1 MVNGVSW
8 GSTDALGSSSPP
20 SNATNET
27 AFEQSI
33 QDFLSGSGSQASG
46 QQGGNSAAIEQDLVK
61 VLQTLVSLLE
71 GNSGSSGSPS
81 SSGQAA
87 DATPTGGGS
96 TGASPASAS
105 PTGASSAS
113 SSPTGADSDGAD
125 PASTSPASAD
135 PISASPAS
143 ASPAGT
149 GSAAADPTAAASPA
163 STATASALGNPSD
176 PQSLIDPNFND
187 GAAPKPLN
195 QGGQNEQGPAMGAIG
210 PEDPTTHEALDG
222 PLKGIKYG
230 AELTAAANANGLSPY
245 LLAGDAAVES
255 GDNVDGKLGG
265 TNASNGGLLQVNP
278 GVWNSSSNVAQSA
291 DMGAR
296 IIRMYI
302 DQAGGNVAKG
312 LDGYNT
318 GDVNQSGYAD
328 GYSSYAAGVL
338 AGANNAFKAEQ
349 AGDAAS
355 LNNSNA

>member
-1 MVNGVSW
+1 
-8 GSTDALGSSSPP
+8 
-20 SNATNET
+20 
-27 AFEQSI
+27 
-33 QDFLSGSGSQASG
+33 
-46 QQGGNSAAIEQDLVK
+46 
-61 VLQTLVSLLE
+61 
-71 GNSGSSGSPS
+71 
-81 SSGQAA
+81 
-87 DATPTGGGS
+87 
-96 TGASPASAS
+96 
-105 PTGASSAS
+105 
-113 SSPTGADSDGAD
+113 
-125 PASTSPASAD
+125 
-135 PISASPAS
+135 
-143 ASPAGT
+143 
-149 GSAAADPTAAASPA
+149 
-163 STATASALGNPSD
+163 
-176 PQSLIDPNFND
+176 
-187 GAAPKPLN
+187 
-195 QGGQNEQGPAMGAIG
+195 MGAIG

-278 GVWNSSSNVAQSA
+278 GVWNSSSDVAQSA

-318 GDVNQSGYAD
+318 GDVNQSGYAA

>member
-8 GSTDALGSSSPP
+8 GGSTDTLESA
-20 SNATNET
+20 SNTPTAANET

-33 QDFLSGSGSQASG
+33 QDFLSSSGSQASG
-46 QQGGNSAAIEQDLVK
+46 QSAGNGSAATEQDLLK
-61 VLQTLVSLLE
+61 VLQTLIGLLE
-71 GNSGSSGSPS
+71 GESGSGASGSPS
-81 SSGQAA
+81 SPGTQSANSA
-87 DATPTGGGS
+87 PTGSGP
-96 TGASPASAS
+96 TGAGPTDNGPGDASPSAASPSSASPA
-105 PTGASSAS
+105 T
-113 SSPTGADSDGAD
+113 AD
-125 PASTSPASAD
+125 STSPASTGTD
-135 PISASPAS
+135 PTT
-143 ASPAGT
+143 T
-149 GSAAADPTAAASPA
+149 GSTGA
-163 STATASALGNPSD
+163 ATAPSAGATNGSVLGNPSD

-187 GAAPKPLN
+187 GPAPKPLN
-195 QGGQNEQGPAMGAIG
+195 EGGQNEQGPPMGAIG

-265 TNASNGGLLQVNP
+265 TDAANGGLLQVNP
-278 GVWNSSSNVAQSA
+278 GVWNSSSNVAESA

-318 GDVNQSGYAD
+318 GDVNQSGYAA
-328 GYSSYAAGVL
+328 GFSSYAAGVL
-338 AGANNAFKAEQ
+338 SGANNAFKAEQ

-355 LNNSNA
+355 LNNNNA

>member
-8 GSTDALGSSSPP
+8 GGADALGSSSPP

-33 QDFLSGSGSQASG
+33 QDFLSASGSQASR
-46 QQGGNSAAIEQDLVK
+46 QQTGKSGAIEQDLAK

-71 GNSGSSGSPS
+71 SNSGSSGSPS
-81 SSGQAA
+81 SSGQSTDSA
-87 DATPTGGGS
+87 PTSGGS
-96 TGASPASAS
+96 TGASPAGASTASGS
-105 PTGASSAS
+105 PTSTGSS
-113 SSPTGADSDGAD
+113 GAD
-125 PASTSPASAD
+125 PASTG
-135 PISASPAS
+135 
-143 ASPAGT
+143 PAGT
-149 GSAAADPTAAASPA
+149 SSTGTSAASPA
-163 STATASALGNPSD
+163 SATASALGNPSD
-176 PQSLIDPNFND
+176 PQSLIDPNSND

-255 GDNVDGKLGG
+255 GDNVDNKLGG

-278 GVWNSSSNVAQSA
+278 GVWNSPSNVAQSA

-302 DQAGGNVAKG
+302 DQASGNVAKG

-338 AGANNAFKAEQ
+338 ASANNAFKAEQ

-355 LNNSNA
+355 LNNTNA

>member
-1 MVNGVSW
+1 MVNGVSR
-8 GSTDALGSSSPP
+8 GSTDALGSSLPL

-33 QDFLSGSGSQASG
+33 QDFLSGSGSRASG
-46 QQGGNSAAIEQDLVK
+46 QQTGNSAAIEQDLVK

-71 GNSGSSGSPS
+71 GNSGSPS
-81 SSGQAA
+81 SSGQSA
-87 DATPTGGGS
+87 DSAPTGDGS
-96 TGASPASAS
+96 TGANP
-105 PTGASSAS
+105 SSA
-113 SSPTGADSDGAD
+113 T
-125 PASTSPASAD
+125 TSPAAASLAGAG
-135 PISASPAS
+135 SASGSS
-143 ASPAGT
+143 AGD
-149 GSAAADPTAAASPA
+149 GSAAADPAATSPTGTSATAASPA
-163 STATASALGNPSD
+163 SPTTASALGNPSD

-195 QGGQNEQGPAMGAIG
+195 QGGRNEQGPAMGAIG

-265 TNASNGGLLQVNP
+265 SDASNGGLLQVNP

-318 GDVNQSGYAD
+318 GDVNQSGYAA